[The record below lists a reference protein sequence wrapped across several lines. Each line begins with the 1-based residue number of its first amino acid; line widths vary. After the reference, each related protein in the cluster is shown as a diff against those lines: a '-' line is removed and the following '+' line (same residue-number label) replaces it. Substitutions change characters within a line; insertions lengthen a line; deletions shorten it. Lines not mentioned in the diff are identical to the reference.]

1 MEFLTPDNLLTHP
14 LWIDLDNASTIL
26 QEKVQRGEISAAEGV
41 TIQNMIYH
49 GFAMVDLD
57 GVDQIITALD
67 KEMEDLW
74 QNPPFDLAFA
84 SPKHEK
90 PVPMDEGLAAYP
102 RSPGVRLLDIH
113 SHSASARQLY
123 LNPQLHH
130 LCSLILDGQAIATQ
144 TLYFEYGS
152 TQRLHRDP
160 WYVNHSPRTH
170 LFAVWIA
177 LEDIHPDS
185 GPLNY
190 VSGSHKLPFHR
201 FHTNDIVFHDP
212 RLTQTD
218 RQTAF
223 RHMQEQIRS
232 SKYPPVAAL
241 PKRGQAF
248 LWHGSL
254 IHGGSPVINPALTRR
269 SLVIHFGRS
278 DTHHKRSSGVT
289 HQNITR
295 VFSTEKKYTSA
306 SGELGWV
313 SPLEGMRA
321 TDFGEQKQTAA
332 TAALVKPSAKPD
344 AKPQHCNICGG
355 SAFGPGP
362 KGRSA
367 DTGAPPCCQ
376 QCGSLERQ
384 RIVRTMF
391 LALPLGFLDWRRGLQ
406 FSSDPAV
413 CSKQFRSFEVS
424 EYGRQNS
431 LDIQAIDRS
440 DGSYDFISLNHVLE
454 FVPDDVKGFDELAR
468 LLSPRGIIEATFSS
482 PLSRQVCV
490 DYTTPFGP
498 HAAWHLY
505 ACDVRERFNC
515 AGHGLTM
522 LAIEGGDPCTGAREV
537 VHFFLKDKDDAIR
550 ITTWLQM
557 SLPDARIVG

>member
-1 MEFLTPDNLLTHP
+1 MEFLTSDNLLTYP
-14 LWIDLDNASTIL
+14 LWIDLDNASTAL
-26 QEKVQRGEISAAEGV
+26 QEKIRRGEISAADGV

-49 GFAMVDLD
+49 GFAMIDLN

-74 QNPPFDLAFA
+74 HNPPFDIAFA
-84 SPKHEK
+84 GPKHDK

-190 VSGSHKLPFHR
+190 VTGSHKLPFYR

-232 SKYPPVAAL
+232 RKNSPVAAL

-254 IHGGSPVINPALTRR
+254 IHGGSPVINPTLTRR

-278 DTHHKRSSGVT
+278 DTHHKRSSIFT

-295 VFSTEKKYTSA
+295 LFSTEKKYTSP
-306 SGELGWV
+306 SGELGWF
-313 SPLEGMRA
+313 SPLEGVRT
-321 TDFGEQKQTAA
+321 TDFGEPKQTVAA
-332 TAALVKPSAKPD
+332 AVLVKPVVKHGAE
-344 AKPQHCNICGG
+344 PQHCNICGG

-362 KGRSA
+362 KGRKAMS
-367 DTGAPPCCQ
+367 GKLPQCLGCQ
-376 QCGSLERQ
+376 SLEIQ
-384 RIVRTMF
+384 RMNWTF
-391 LALPLGFLDWRRGLQ
+391 FSALPKEFFSWRSALQIGEYARLDKALFARHDLVPLKAAEQGEVTPLEGASQ
-406 FSSDPAV
+406 F
-413 CSKQFRSFEVS
+413 
-424 EYGRQNS
+424 
-431 LDIQAIDRS
+431 
-440 DGSYDFISLNHVLE
+440 DFITASHLFEYVR
-454 FVPDDVKGFDELAR
+454 DDVALFEKIAGMMTARALLHVCFASPGQRSQTVHFQSPAEASGVHHRYGSDLLKYFICEQLGLNAIQLDVFDSCTDSSATIHLFLRDKIDTLLLMALA
-468 LLSPRGIIEATFSS
+468 
-482 PLSRQVCV
+482 
-490 DYTTPFGP
+490 D
-498 HAAWHLY
+498 
-505 ACDVRERFNC
+505 NC
-515 AGHGLTM
+515 A
-522 LAIEGGDPCTGAREV
+522 R
-537 VHFFLKDKDDAIR
+537 R
-550 ITTWLQM
+550 
-557 SLPDARIVG
+557 